1 MSNSIKIAIDV
12 MGSDKGPEA
21 IISGAALSKE
31 RNPQSEYIFFGDYKL
46 INKLVKKFTI
56 LQDSFEVVGT
66 EEIVLPDDKPS
77 VVLRK
82 SKNTS
87 MGKSLEWLK
96 NKKVDAVVSAGNT
109 GALMALSKFKLRTL
123 TGISRPAI
131 AATIPHANG
140 EFVMLDLGA
149 NIDCNAENLIQFA
162 IMGSEFAKVVLGKTN
177 PKIGILNVGTEQE
190 KGNLVL
196 QDASEYL
203 KNSYL
208 SKEFIGFVE
217 GNEITNGV
225 ADVVVADGFSGN
237 ISLKTAEG
245 IAKLCA
251 IYIKKMFAETFLG
264 KIAYL
269 LIRNSLNSLKS
280 KLDPRNRN
288 GALFLGLNGIVVKS
302 HGGADDLSFA
312 AAIDIAFEFS
322 KEGVGD
328 KIIGGLKSFNE
339 KGMVID

>member
-1 MSNSIKIAIDV
+1 
-12 MGSDKGPEA
+12 
-21 IISGAALSKE
+21 
-31 RNPQSEYIFFGDYKL
+31 
-46 INKLVKKFTI
+46 
-56 LQDSFEVVGT
+56 
-66 EEIVLPDDKPS
+66 
-77 VVLRK
+77 
-82 SKNTS
+82 
-87 MGKSLEWLK
+87 
-96 NKKVDAVVSAGNT
+96 
-109 GALMALSKFKLRTL
+109 
-123 TGISRPAI
+123 
-131 AATIPHANG
+131 
-140 EFVMLDLGA
+140 
-149 NIDCNAENLIQFA
+149 
-162 IMGSEFAKVVLGKTN
+162 
-177 PKIGILNVGTEQE
+177 
-190 KGNLVL
+190 
-196 QDASEYL
+196 L

-208 SKEFIGFVE
+208 SKSFIGFVE

-339 KGMVID
+339 KGMIID